1 MNRRTF
7 LKLAGVSSVSFAA
20 GCSPESPKYL
30 YSLVQAPEDMVTGKA
45 TWYASTCRECP
56 AGCGI
61 IAKNREGRVIKV
73 EGNPLHPL
81 NRGKLCIRGQAA
93 LQAVYNPDRLQ
104 APLLKE
110 KNGFV
115 PIGYDQA
122 RALLKSKAWE
132 AARKGPDRVWCLTE
146 AVGESQMELFRDA
159 LKNWNS
165 QPPVVFE
172 AFAYEALK
180 TANREIFGVDGL
192 VSYRLDQ
199 ADVLVAF
206 GAEFLETWLS
216 PVEYAWKFKA
226 MHAVRGTEKGLFFL
240 VSPFQTLTGANA
252 DRWLACAPG
261 TEALVALGLVRQMLD
276 IRRGKHLPPSL
287 REALGKATEPYQQEA
302 VIRLSGI
309 PLAHY
314 EELVVRLVDARRP
327 LVLGAGSGH
336 SDANGLA
343 VNLAANLLNL
353 MLDPEL
359 GLIDAANR
367 HRVETAGRRA
377 DVLALFKTLSSGQAD
392 VLVLNNVNPVFSLPP
407 ESGAKAALEAQGL
420 FVVSLSNFLDETSQL
435 ADLILPVSL
444 PLETWDDYN
453 GWTPVV
459 STLQPAMGKI
469 TAAPHLGDLI
479 LEAGFENQQ
488 PAPDFKTYI
497 AERIRKQGRIRD
509 ELEWVRTLQQGG
521 ILPAAGQTTNALPKT
536 IPDRLPRALAVPYQP
551 PPAGLAFTAAP
562 SVRFFDG
569 RGANRPWLCEIPDP
583 ISRVAWQSPVWVH
596 PDTARANGFDQADV
610 LRVTTRTGSLE
621 APAYVTEAVRP
632 GLLVM
637 GIGQGHTSYG
647 RYAQVGRAEPPAEF
661 STTDSV
667 YWSFLSYVPA
677 ASTNPLAIMP
687 AAVDPG
693 CGGPSFNAFDVRI
706 ERTGRTVKIAKADG
720 SRIQHGRTFLL
731 TVTLEDLRKGPS
743 RPKTGLTMG
752 DFPFTLPLPE
762 GYNPQRDFYPA
773 HDHDGYRWGM
783 VVDLD
788 RCIGCGACAAACYA
802 ENNVG
807 IVGELRIIQGRK
819 MSWMTIERYH
829 DEKRMDRVMFQPML
843 CQHCD
848 NAPCESVCPV
858 YAPHHNSEG
867 LNTQIYNRC
876 IGTRFCSQNCPYKVR
891 RFNWF
896 TWEWPE
902 PLNLQLNPD
911 VTVRSKGVMEKCS
924 FCLQRIKEARTNAKN
939 ENRPIREGEVTP
951 ACVQTCPT
959 GALIF
964 GNLMDKDS
972 RVRRLCDDPR
982 AYQAMGYLNT
992 KPAVI
997 YLKKVLHE
1005 I

>member
-7 LKLAGVSSVSFAA
+7 LKLAGLGSVSFAA

-61 IAKNREGRVIKV
+61 IARNREGRVVKV

-81 NRGKLCIRGQAA
+81 NRGKLCMRGQAA
-93 LQAVYNPDRLQ
+93 LQAVYNPDRLKT
-104 APLLKE
+104 PLLKE
-110 KNGFV
+110 KDGFV
-115 PIGYDQA
+115 PIGFDRAQ
-122 RALLKSKAWE
+122 ALLKTKVWE
-132 AARKGPDRVWCLTE
+132 AARRGPERVRLMTE
-146 AVGESQMELFRDA
+146 VVGEGQMEIFRSA

-165 QPPVVFE
+165 LPPVVFE
-172 AFAYEALK
+172 PFAYEALK
-180 TANREIFGVDGL
+180 AANREVFGVDGL

-199 ADVLVAF
+199 ADVLLAF

-226 MHAVRGTEKGLFFL
+226 MHAARGPEKGFFFL

-261 TEALVALGLVRQMLD
+261 TEAVVALGLVRQMLD
-276 IRRGKHLPPSL
+276 IRRGQHLPPDL
-287 REALGKATEPYQQEA
+287 REALLKATEAYHQEA
-302 VIRLSGI
+302 VLKLSGI
-309 PLAHY
+309 PLPQY
-314 EELVVRLVDARRP
+314 EQLVVRLTEARRP
-327 LVLGAGSGH
+327 LVLGAGSGQ

-343 VNLAANLLNL
+343 ANLAANLLNL
-353 MLDPEL
+353 LLDPAL
-359 GLIDAANR
+359 SLIDAAGR
-367 HRVETAGRRA
+367 HRVETASRRA
-377 DVLALFKTLSSGQAD
+377 DVLDLLKTLSSGGAD
-392 VLVLNNVNPVFSLPP
+392 ILILNNVNPVFSLPL
-407 ESGAKAALEAQGL
+407 ESGAKAALETPDL
-420 FVVSLSNFLDETSQL
+420 FVVSLSNFLDETSQR

-444 PLETWDDYN
+444 PLETWDDYS
-453 GWTPVV
+453 GWSSLV
-459 STLQPAMGKI
+459 STLQPVMGKI
-469 TAAPHLGDLI
+469 TEAPHLGDLF
-479 LEAGFENQQ
+479 LEVGFETR
-488 PAPDFKTYI
+488 PAPDYKTCI
-497 AERIRKQGRIRD
+497 AERLRKTGRIRN
-509 ELEWVRTLQQGG
+509 ELDWVQTLQQGG
-521 ILPAAGQTTNALPKT
+521 IFPPAGPTAGSPPKMM
-536 IPDRLPRALAVPYQP
+536 PERLPQALTVPYQL
-551 PPAGLAFTAAP
+551 PPAGMAFTASP

-569 RGANRPWLCEIPDP
+569 RGANRPWLCEIPEP

-610 LRVTTRTGSLE
+610 LRVTTRNGSLE
-621 APAYVTEAVRP
+621 APAYVTEVVGP

-647 RYAQVGRAEPPAEF
+647 RYAQSAGAKPRAEF
-661 STTDSV
+661 SPTDSV
-667 YWSFLSYVPA
+667 DLPFLRYVAPDSA
-677 ASTNPLAIMP
+677 NPFAVLP

-693 CGGPSFNAFDVRI
+693 CGGPSFSAFDVRI
-706 ERTGRTVKIAKADG
+706 ERTGRTVKIAKTDG
-720 SRIQHGRTFLL
+720 SRIQHGRAFIL
-731 TVTLEDLRKGPS
+731 TVKLDDLRKAPTP
-743 RPKTGLTMG
+743 PKTGLTMG
-752 DFPFTLPLPE
+752 DFPLTLPLPE

-802 ENNVG
+802 ENNIGV
-807 IVGELRIIQGRK
+807 VGELRTIQGRK
-819 MSWMTIERYH
+819 MPWMEIVRYH
-829 DEKRMDRVMFQPML
+829 DEHRLERVMFQPML

-858 YAPHHNSEG
+858 YAPHHSAEG
-867 LNTQIYNRC
+867 LNNQIYNRC

-896 TWEWPE
+896 TWELPE
-902 PLNLQLNPD
+902 PMNLQLNPD

-924 FCLQRIKEARTNAKN
+924 FCIQRIKEVRTRAKN

-959 GALIF
+959 DALVF
-964 GNLMDKDS
+964 GNLMDRDS

>member
-1 MNRRTF
+1 VNRRTF
-7 LKLAGVSSVSFAA
+7 LKLAGLGSISFAA

-93 LQAVYNPDRLQ
+93 LQAVYNPERLKT
-104 APLLKE
+104 PLLKE
-110 KNGFV
+110 KDGFV
-115 PIGYDQA
+115 SISYDQA
-122 RALLKSKAWE
+122 RALLKSKVWE

-146 AVGESQMELFRDA
+146 TVGDSQMELFRAA
-159 LKNWNS
+159 LKNWDS
-165 QPPVVFE
+165 PPPVVFE
-172 AFAYEALK
+172 PFAYEALK
-180 TANREIFGVDGL
+180 TANRQVFGVDGL

-226 MHAVRGTEKGLFFL
+226 MHTVRGTEKGIFFL
-240 VSPFQTLTGANA
+240 VGPFQTLTGANA

-261 TEALVALGLVRQMLD
+261 TEAVVALGLVRQMLD
-276 IRRGKHLPPSL
+276 IRRGKHLPQALQESL
-287 REALGKATEPYQQEA
+287 QKATRPYQQETVVKLA
-302 VIRLSGI
+302 GI

-314 EELVVRLVDARRP
+314 EQLIVRLAEARRP
-327 LVLGAGSGH
+327 LVLGAGTGQ

-343 VNLAANLLNL
+343 ANLAANLLNL
-353 MLDPEL
+353 ILDPEL
-359 GLIDAANR
+359 RLIDAANR
-367 HRVETAGRRA
+367 HRVETAARR
-377 DVLALFKTLSSGQAD
+377 VEMLALFKTLSSGGAE
-392 VLVLNNVNPVFSLPP
+392 VLILNNVNPVFSLPP
-407 ESGAKAALEAQGL
+407 ESGVKAALEAPNL
-420 FVVSLSNFLDETSQL
+420 FVVSLSSFLDETSQL

-444 PLETWDDYN
+444 PLETWDDYS
-453 GWTPVV
+453 GWAPLV
-459 STLQPAMGKI
+459 STVQPAMGRL
-469 TAAPHLGDLI
+469 TGAPHLGDLF
-479 LEAGFENQQ
+479 LEVGFENQ
-488 PAPDFKTYI
+488 PPVPDFKTYI
-497 AERIRKQGRIRD
+497 AERLRKQGRIRD
-509 ELEWVRTLQQGG
+509 ELEWLRTLQQGG
-521 ILPAAGQTTNALPKT
+521 IFPAAGQATAAPPKT
-536 IPDRLPRALAVPYQP
+536 LLNQLPQALAAPYQP
-551 PPAGLAFTAAP
+551 PPAGMAFAAVP
-562 SVRFFDG
+562 TVRFFDG
-569 RGANRPWLCEIPDP
+569 RGANRPWLCEVPDP
-583 ISRVAWQSPVWVH
+583 ISRVAWQSPVWIH

-610 LRVTTRTGSLE
+610 LRITSPAGSLE
-621 APAYVTEAVRP
+621 APAYVTEVVRP

-637 GIGQGHTSYG
+637 GIGQGHASYG
-647 RYAQVGRAEPPAEF
+647 RYAEQAGA
-661 STTDSV
+661 
-667 YWSFLSYVPA
+667 
-677 ASTNPLAIMP
+677 NPFAILP
-687 AAVDPG
+687 AAVDSAS
-693 CGGPSFNAFDVRI
+693 GGSSFNLNDVKV
-706 ERTGRTVKIAKADG
+706 ERTGRSVKLAHTDG
-720 SRIQHGRTFLL
+720 SRIQHGRTFIL
-731 TVTLEDLRKGPS
+731 TVALEDLRKGPP
-743 RPKTGLTMG
+743 RPKTGLTMS

-762 GYNPQRDFYPA
+762 GYSPQRDFYPP
-773 HDHDGYRWGM
+773 HDHDRYRWGM

-807 IVGELRIIQGRK
+807 IVGEEQVSRGRV
-819 MSWMTIERYH
+819 MGWMNIVRYH
-829 DEKRMDRVMFQPML
+829 DETRMERVMFLPML

-848 NAPCESVCPV
+848 DAPCESVCPV

-876 IGTRFCSQNCPYKVR
+876 IGTRFCTQNCPYKVR

-896 TWEWPE
+896 EWEWPE

-924 FCLQRIKEARTNAKN
+924 FCLQRIKVARTNAKN
-939 ENRPIREGEVTP
+939 ENRMIRDGEVYP

-1005 I
+1005 V